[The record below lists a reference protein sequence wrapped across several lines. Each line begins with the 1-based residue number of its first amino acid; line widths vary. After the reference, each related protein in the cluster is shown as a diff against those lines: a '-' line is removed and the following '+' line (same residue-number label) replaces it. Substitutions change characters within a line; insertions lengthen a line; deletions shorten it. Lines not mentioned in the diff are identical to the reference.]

1 MSIFIFRRLDFTN
14 INRVYECE
22 LWLVIDR
29 NVDLARTKREYKS
42 TFLKKTLVYI
52 SDLKCYYD
60 LSTNTSYYT
69 DYKLCYK
76 GDIYIK
82 PDTLV
87 PISTLI
93 DTKYDNIPKTRILK
107 KYKNRSEGSHG
118 HK

>member
-1 MSIFIFRRLDFTN
+1 MN

-22 LWLVIDR
+22 LWIVLDR
-29 NVDLARTKREYKS
+29 NVNLDRTKREYKC
-42 TFLKKTLVYI
+42 TFLTKTLVYI
-52 SDLKCYYD
+52 SDSNCYYD
-60 LSTNTSYYT
+60 LSTNMSYKA

-82 PDTLV
+82 LDTLV